1 MKNLLRQLE
10 KLGLPRDKFAVGGS
24 GPLGIRGLR
33 KSADL
38 DLIVTEE
45 LWHSLAEKF
54 LVEDDEGTL
63 KIRIGEIEICA
74 KPILDYDADALIR
87 EAELIDGIR
96 FVTLER
102 TLEWKRRLR
111 REKDLKDAALI
122 EAYFKT
128 AEKPV

>member
-1 MKNLLRQLE
+1 M
-10 KLGLPRDKFAVGGS
+10 
-24 GPLGIRGLR
+24 GIRGLR